1 MSADKPFTKENLDG
15 YLRELAKEFRK
26 KNGNKMSA
34 EIILIGGASILI
46 NYGFREMTYDMDAII
61 KSSGAMKEAINTVGD
76 RLELPV
82 GWLNTDFANTKSYTP
97 RLVEYSK
104 YYKTFANILQVRTVS
119 AEYLV
124 AMKLM
129 AGRQYK
135 NDLSDIVG
143 ILIEQEERKKPLS
156 FEVIQKAIVD
166 LYDSYDKVPEDSRVF
181 MEAIYNKEDLHDFY
195 RQCREIEQENKDTLV
210 GFQENYPGV
219 LNGDNLADVLKAAR
233 AKKEAQA
240 IEKAVE
246 NATMEQVVEAAKI
259 ANAHDFIMD
268 TEKGYD
274 TNIGDR
280 GGKLSGGQRQRISI
294 ARAILKNPPILILD
308 EATSALDTESERLVQ
323 EALERLM
330 KTRTTI
336 AIAHRL
342 STIRNADEICVL
354 YEGEIVERGRHEE
367 LLAKDGY
374 YKKLNDMQSLG

>member
-26 KNGNKMSA
+26 KNGNKMSE

-61 KSSGAMKEAINTVGD
+61 KSSSAMKEAINTVGD

-166 LYDSYDKVPEDSRVF
+166 LCDSYDKIPEDSRVF
-181 MEAIYNKEDLHDFY
+181 MEAVYNKEDLHDFY

-210 GFQENYPGV
+210 GFQKNYPGV

-233 AKKEAQA
+233 AKKQ
-240 IEKAVE
+240 EK
-246 NATMEQVVEAAKI
+246 K
-259 ANAHDFIMD
+259 
-268 TEKGYD
+268 EK
-274 TNIGDR
+274 
-280 GGKLSGGQRQRISI
+280 
-294 ARAILKNPPILILD
+294 
-308 EATSALDTESERLVQ
+308 
-323 EALERLM
+323 
-330 KTRTTI
+330 
-336 AIAHRL
+336 
-342 STIRNADEICVL
+342 
-354 YEGEIVERGRHEE
+354 
-367 LLAKDGY
+367 
-374 YKKLNDMQSLG
+374 

>member
-181 MEAIYNKEDLHDFY
+181 MEAVYNKEDLHDFY

-210 GFQENYPGV
+210 EFQENYPGV

-233 AKKEAQA
+233 AKKQ
-240 IEKAVE
+240 EK
-246 NATMEQVVEAAKI
+246 K
-259 ANAHDFIMD
+259 
-268 TEKGYD
+268 EK
-274 TNIGDR
+274 
-280 GGKLSGGQRQRISI
+280 
-294 ARAILKNPPILILD
+294 
-308 EATSALDTESERLVQ
+308 
-323 EALERLM
+323 
-330 KTRTTI
+330 
-336 AIAHRL
+336 
-342 STIRNADEICVL
+342 
-354 YEGEIVERGRHEE
+354 
-367 LLAKDGY
+367 
-374 YKKLNDMQSLG
+374 

>member
-1 MSADKPFTKENLDG
+1 MSSDNFTKENLDG

-181 MEAIYNKEDLHDFY
+181 MEAVYNKEDLHDFY

-210 GFQENYPGV
+210 EFQENYPGV

-233 AKKEAQA
+233 AKKQ
-240 IEKAVE
+240 EK
-246 NATMEQVVEAAKI
+246 K
-259 ANAHDFIMD
+259 
-268 TEKGYD
+268 EK
-274 TNIGDR
+274 
-280 GGKLSGGQRQRISI
+280 
-294 ARAILKNPPILILD
+294 
-308 EATSALDTESERLVQ
+308 
-323 EALERLM
+323 
-330 KTRTTI
+330 
-336 AIAHRL
+336 
-342 STIRNADEICVL
+342 
-354 YEGEIVERGRHEE
+354 
-367 LLAKDGY
+367 
-374 YKKLNDMQSLG
+374 

>member
-1 MSADKPFTKENLDG
+1 MFADKPFTKENLDG

-26 KNGNKMSA
+26 KNGKKISA

-76 RLELPV
+76 RLGLPV

-143 ILIEQEERKKPLS
+143 ILIEQEERKEPLS

-166 LYDSYDKVPEDSRVF
+166 LYDSYDKIPEDSRVF
-181 MEAIYNKEDLHDFY
+181 MEAVYNKEDLHVFY

-233 AKKEAQA
+233 SKKQEKKE
-240 IEKAVE
+240 K
-246 NATMEQVVEAAKI
+246 
-259 ANAHDFIMD
+259 
-268 TEKGYD
+268 
-274 TNIGDR
+274 
-280 GGKLSGGQRQRISI
+280 
-294 ARAILKNPPILILD
+294 
-308 EATSALDTESERLVQ
+308 
-323 EALERLM
+323 
-330 KTRTTI
+330 
-336 AIAHRL
+336 
-342 STIRNADEICVL
+342 
-354 YEGEIVERGRHEE
+354 
-367 LLAKDGY
+367 
-374 YKKLNDMQSLG
+374 

>member
-1 MSADKPFTKENLDG
+1 MSADKPFTKENLDS

-195 RQCREIEQENKDTLV
+195 RQCREIEQGNKDTLV

-233 AKKEAQA
+233 AKKQ
-240 IEKAVE
+240 EK
-246 NATMEQVVEAAKI
+246 
-259 ANAHDFIMD
+259 
-268 TEKGYD
+268 
-274 TNIGDR
+274 
-280 GGKLSGGQRQRISI
+280 
-294 ARAILKNPPILILD
+294 
-308 EATSALDTESERLVQ
+308 
-323 EALERLM
+323 
-330 KTRTTI
+330 
-336 AIAHRL
+336 
-342 STIRNADEICVL
+342 
-354 YEGEIVERGRHEE
+354 
-367 LLAKDGY
+367 
-374 YKKLNDMQSLG
+374 

>member
-181 MEAIYNKEDLHDFY
+181 MEAIYNKEDLHDF
-195 RQCREIEQENKDTLV
+195 
-210 GFQENYPGV
+210 
-219 LNGDNLADVLKAAR
+219 
-233 AKKEAQA
+233 
-240 IEKAVE
+240 
-246 NATMEQVVEAAKI
+246 
-259 ANAHDFIMD
+259 
-268 TEKGYD
+268 
-274 TNIGDR
+274 IG
-280 GGKLSGGQRQRISI
+280 
-294 ARAILKNPPILILD
+294 
-308 EATSALDTESERLVQ
+308 SAERLSRKIKI
-323 EALERLM
+323 L
-330 KTRTTI
+330 
-336 AIAHRL
+336 
-342 STIRNADEICVL
+342 
-354 YEGEIVERGRHEE
+354 
-367 LLAKDGY
+367 
-374 YKKLNDMQSLG
+374 

>member
-195 RQCREIEQENKDTLV
+195 RQCRE
-210 GFQENYPGV
+210 
-219 LNGDNLADVLKAAR
+219 
-233 AKKEAQA
+233 
-240 IEKAVE
+240 
-246 NATMEQVVEAAKI
+246 
-259 ANAHDFIMD
+259 
-268 TEKGYD
+268 
-274 TNIGDR
+274 
-280 GGKLSGGQRQRISI
+280 LS
-294 ARAILKNPPILILD
+294 LIH
-308 EATSALDTESERLVQ
+308 
-323 EALERLM
+323 
-330 KTRTTI
+330 I
-336 AIAHRL
+336 
-342 STIRNADEICVL
+342 
-354 YEGEIVERGRHEE
+354 
-367 LLAKDGY
+367 
-374 YKKLNDMQSLG
+374 

>member
-1 MSADKPFTKENLDG
+1 MSVDKPFTKENLDS

-166 LYDSYDKVPEDSRVF
+166 LYDSYDKIPEESKVF
-181 MEAIYNKEDLHDFY
+181 MEAVYNKEDLHDFY

-210 GFQENYPGV
+210 EFQENYPGV

-233 AKKEAQA
+233 AKKQ
-240 IEKAVE
+240 EK
-246 NATMEQVVEAAKI
+246 K
-259 ANAHDFIMD
+259 
-268 TEKGYD
+268 EK
-274 TNIGDR
+274 
-280 GGKLSGGQRQRISI
+280 
-294 ARAILKNPPILILD
+294 
-308 EATSALDTESERLVQ
+308 
-323 EALERLM
+323 
-330 KTRTTI
+330 
-336 AIAHRL
+336 
-342 STIRNADEICVL
+342 
-354 YEGEIVERGRHEE
+354 
-367 LLAKDGY
+367 
-374 YKKLNDMQSLG
+374 